1 MARGWES
8 KAVEEQQLD
17 RDRRQAAKSRPGPT
31 NPEAAA
37 RRQGL
42 QLARARAVEDLGRAR
57 TPAHRA
63 LLEATLAEIDAQL
76 RTLDVDGG

>member
-8 KAVEEQQLD
+8 KAIEEQQLE
-17 RDRRQAAKSRPGPT
+17 RDRRQVHKAAPAARD
-31 NPEAAA
+31 PEAAA

-42 QLARARAVEDLGRAR
+42 ELARARALEDLGRAR

-63 LLEATLAEIDAQL
+63 LLEATLAEIDTRL
-76 RTLDVDGG
+76 RTLDAGSR